1 MTAST
6 QRQSREV
13 TVPLIRSDADLDRA
27 LVEINALMD
36 KDTLAQAE
44 EDRLNTMTVLV
55 EAYEREHFPVGPPD
69 PIEAIKFRLE
79 QLGYE
84 TPAEQTK
91 ILVPIM
97 GTRARVHEVMHKTRG
112 LSPRMVN
119 GLWKKFEIPLDVL
132 VSGML
137 TPKKKKKKKSKKAV
151 AKKQGAPRNR
161 SRPASTAKKLS
172 HQPRHA
178 AAG

>member
-6 QRQSREV
+6 QPQSREV

-55 EAYEREHFPVGPPD
+55 EAYEREHFPIGPPD

-91 ILVPIM
+91 VLMPIM
-97 GTRARVHEVMHKTRG
+97 GTRARVHEVMHKSRG

-119 GLWKKFEIPLDVL
+119 GLWKKFEIPLEVL

-137 TPKKKKKKKSKKAV
+137 TPKKKSKKGA
-151 AKKQGAPRNR
+151 AKTHEASRNR
-161 SRPASTAKKLS
+161 RRPAGIAKNPKKPS

-178 AAG
+178 VAG

>member
-13 TVPLIRSDADLDRA
+13 TVPLIRSGADLDRA
-27 LVEINALMD
+27 LAEISALMD
-36 KDTLAQAE
+36 KHTLSQAE
-44 EDRLNTMTVLV
+44 EDRLEAMTVLV

-79 QLGYE
+79 QLGFE

-91 ILVPIM
+91 ALTPVI
-97 GTRARVHEVMHKTRG
+97 GSRARVHEVMHKTRA
-112 LSPRMVN
+112 LSARMVN
-119 GLWKKFEIPLDVL
+119 GLWKKFEIPLEVL
-132 VSGML
+132 VGGML
-137 TPKKKKKKKSKKAV
+137 MSKKKSKKAV
-151 AKKQGAPRNR
+151 AKVREPRNR
-161 SRPASTAKKLS
+161 RRAASTARGPKKLALPS
-172 HQPRHA
+172 RHV

>member
-13 TVPLIRSDADLDRA
+13 TVPLIRSDADLGRA

-44 EDRLNTMTVLV
+44 EDRLDTMTVLV
-55 EAYEREHFPVGPPD
+55 EAYERGHFPIGPPD
-69 PIEAIKFRLE
+69 PIEAIRFRLE
-79 QLGYE
+79 QMGYE

-91 ILVPIM
+91 ILMPIM
-97 GTRARVHEVMHKTRG
+97 GTRARVHEVMHKRRG

-119 GLWKKFEIPLDVL
+119 GLWKKFEIPLEVL
-132 VSGML
+132 VNGML
-137 TPKKKKKKKSKKAV
+137 TSKKGRRRPLPRGASHRV
-151 AKKQGAPRNR
+151 APAPRGTPQGGAKKPTQQ
-161 SRPASTAKKLS
+161 SR
-172 HQPRHA
+172 RVA
-178 AAG
+178 AR